1 MIIKIPNRNKTVSGI
16 APQIANYHCHM
27 VDIPPFSKAQRLY
40 QHKCVEGFE
49 PSNLDILE
57 VKSPVG
63 FEPTFLGLQSRALT
77 SLAMRTFSSIVR
89 RSFILNTIP
98 SQIISYGSS

>member
-27 VDIPPFSKAQRLY
+27 MDIPPFSKAQRLY

-49 PSNLDILE
+49 PSNGSFADYS
-57 VKSPVG
+57 VKPLHHTHD
-63 FEPTFLGLQSRALT
+63 F
-77 SLAMRTFSSIVR
+77 
-89 RSFILNTIP
+89 
-98 SQIISYGSS
+98 